1 MNHMTRDKI
10 YHLATLVTQELAFDE
25 SDVSDMT
32 HIGECDECYKKLRL
46 AMALME
52 AVDNIGPISLAAKQ
66 KTVVSVVEERVKAVI
81 HLVVG
86 KVNSLLEQ
94 FDARSSVWTFD
105 APLAMAGARSVD
117 DEDSL
122 KKLED
127 VENSQTFVAYDPTTK
142 LLALQID
149 CSDGAAVPK
158 VVIRMADG
166 TERHVSFVK
175 REHLLWAEVSNL
187 DEGEYDIVIEK

>member
-25 SDVSDMT
+25 SDVSNMT

-94 FDARSSVWTFD
+94 FDAHSSIWTFD
-105 APLAMAGARSVD
+105 APLAMAGARSGD
-117 DEDSL
+117 DECGI

-127 VENSQTFVAYDPTTK
+127 VENSQTFVAYDPVNK
-142 LLALQID
+142 LLAVQID
-149 CSDGAAVPK
+149 CSDGAGIPK
-158 VVIRMADG
+158 VVIRMRDG
-166 TERHVSFVK
+166 SERHISFAK
-175 REHLLWAEVSNL
+175 REHLLWAEVRNL
-187 DEGEYDIVIEK
+187 DPGEYDIVIEK

>member
-46 AMALME
+46 AMALMD
-52 AVDNIGPISLAAKQ
+52 AVDNIGPVSLTAKRKSVAA
-66 KTVVSVVEERVKAVI
+66 VVEERVSAVF
-81 HLVVG
+81 HLAIG

-94 FDARSSVWTFD
+94 LDAHTSVWAFD
-105 APLAMAGARSVD
+105 APLAMAGARSGD
-117 DEDSL
+117 AEDSI
-122 KKLED
+122 KKVED

-142 LLALQID
+142 LLAIQID
-149 CSDGAAVPK
+149 CSNGAGVPR
-158 VVIRMADG
+158 VVIRMKDG

-175 REHLLWAEVSNL
+175 REQLLWAEVSNL
-187 DEGEYDIVIEK
+187 DVGEYDIVIEK

>member
-66 KTVVSVVEERVKAVI
+66 KTVVSVVEKRVKAVI

-105 APLAMAGARSVD
+105 APLAMAGARSGD

-175 REHLLWAEVSNL
+175 REDLLWAEVSNL
-187 DEGEYDIVIEK
+187 DEGEYYIVIEK

>member
-25 SDVSDMT
+25 SAVSDMT

-52 AVDNIGPISLAAKQ
+52 AVDNIGPISLAAKP
-66 KTVVSVVEERVKAVI
+66 KSVVSVVEERVKAVI

-94 FDARSSVWTFD
+94 FDAFSSVWTFD
-105 APLAMAGARSVD
+105 APLAMAGARSED

-158 VVIRMADG
+158 VVIRTADG

-175 REHLLWAEVSNL
+175 REHLLWAEVRNL

>member
-25 SDVSDMT
+25 SDVYDMT
-32 HIGECDECYKKLRL
+32 HIGECDECYKRLRL

-66 KTVVSVVEERVKAVI
+66 KTVASVVEERVRAVL

-86 KVNSLLEQ
+86 KVNTLLEQ
-94 FDARSSVWTFD
+94 FDAHACAWAFD
-105 APLAMAGARSVD
+105 APLAMAGARSGD

-127 VENSQTFVAYDPTTK
+127 VENSQTFVAYDPTSK
-142 LLALQID
+142 MLAIQID
-149 CSDGAAVPK
+149 CSDGAGVPK

-175 REHLLWAEVSNL
+175 REHLLWAEVSDL
-187 DEGEYDIVIEK
+187 DVGEYDIVIEK